1 MARKGQ
7 IKSELIYAA
16 RLKALRSAMK
26 GAVVD
31 SLLLTDLAN
40 IRYLTGFTGSNA
52 KVVVTL
58 KGAWFFTDFRYDSQ
72 AREEIGEAGGFKIRI
87 LKKGWI
93 EDLAVLVSRLKKDS
107 LSFEESHLTYSDF
120 RGLKKSLKGVRLK
133 PVSGLVEGL
142 RQIKDLLEIE
152 RLQRAAAIAD
162 EGFKEAGRLIR
173 KLRKGL
179 TELDVSEAL
188 ERVLKK
194 KGAFGPS
201 FDIIVASG
209 ARSALPHGSPSDKR
223 IKRGEFVI
231 VDMGALYKGYH
242 SDATRTYIT
251 GRGTKRHLEIYDTVR
266 TAHDLAI
273 DIIRP
278 GVKAADIDRAAR
290 DHIERSG
297 FGKYFGH
304 GTGHGTGLNI
314 HEGPNISPKSKDVI
328 EEGMVFTIEPGIY
341 VPGFGGVR
349 IEDMV
354 LVTNDGATL
363 LTRSSQGV

>member
-7 IKSELIYAA
+7 IKSAAFYAA
-16 RLKALRSAMK
+16 RLRALRSAMK
-26 GAVVD
+26 GGALD
-31 SLLLTDLAN
+31 SLLVIDLAN

-52 KVVVTL
+52 KAVVTH
-58 KGAWFFTDFRYDSQ
+58 KGAWFFTDFRYASQ
-72 AREEIGEAGGFKIRI
+72 AAYELKEAPGFKIRI

-93 EDLAVLVSRLKKDS
+93 EGVSALVSRSKKGS
-107 LSFEESHLTYSDF
+107 LSFEESYLTYSDF
-120 RGLKKSLKGVRLK
+120 RGLKKALKGVRLK
-133 PVSGLVEGL
+133 PVSGLVEGI
-142 RQIKDLLEIE
+142 RRVKDPAEIE
-152 RLQRAAAIAD
+152 WLQRAAAIAD
-162 EGFKEAGRLIR
+162 EAFKEAARLI
-173 KLRKGL
+173 KTPRKGL
-179 TELDVSEAL
+179 TELDVLEAL

-194 KGAFGPS
+194 KGAIGPS

-209 ARSALPHGSPSDKR
+209 ARSALPHGSASDKR
-223 IKRGEFVI
+223 LVKGEFVI

-251 GRGTKRHLEIYDTVR
+251 GKPTKRQLEIYDIVLK
-266 TAHDLAI
+266 AHDLAI
-273 DIIRP
+273 ELIRP
-278 GVKAADIDRAAR
+278 GVKASDIDRAAR
-290 DHIERSG
+290 EHIERAG

-328 EEGMVFTIEPGIY
+328 EEGMVFTVEPGIY
-341 VPGFGGVR
+341 LPGFGGVR

-363 LTRSSQGV
+363 LTKSPQGI